1 MIFMNI
7 IEKKAQREI
16 ERKYLIDL
24 TNLPFN
30 PECYNKKELLQSY
43 ITIKPEIRL
52 RKISINGNTEYI
64 MTLKTDGNLE
74 RGEYEYILSE
84 EEYQNLFSNV
94 NIRSIYKTRYVIN
107 LNETINEL
115 DIFHD
120 HLKPL
125 VMCEV
130 EFESLMKANEFE
142 PPTWFGKAV
151 TDDPRYKNK
160 YLALNGI
167 PK

>member
-1 MIFMNI
+1 MKMVFS
-7 IEKKAQREI
+7 KKHKEI

-24 TNLPFN
+24 TKLPFN

-52 RKISINGNTEYI
+52 RKISFNGNTEYI

-94 NIRSIYKTRYVIN
+94 SIRTIYKSRYVIN
-107 LNETINEL
+107 LNETIIEL
-115 DIFHD
+115 DIFRD

-130 EFESLMKANEFE
+130 EFESLMKANDFK
-142 PPTWFGKAV
+142 PPTWFGKEV